1 MGFFSKLANKVLR
14 ASVVKIGASLGA
26 TFANG
31 DLGTG
36 HKNGVDAIVIMNS
49 AYKEDYAFTKD
60 DILECNIMET
70 GQRYN
75 NGGTLVIGNKYQIKF
90 KDGKTAI
97 LVIFAQYLA
106 TFERIIY

>member
-1 MGFFSKLANKVLR
+1 MGFFGKLANKILR
-14 ASVVKIGASLGA
+14 ASVVKIGASLGS

-36 HKNGVDAIVIMNS
+36 HKNGANAIIIMNS

-75 NGGTLVIGNKYQIKF
+75 NGGTLVIGNKYQLKF
-90 KDGKTAI
+90 KDGKIAI
-97 LVIFAQYLA
+97 VVIFAQYLS
-106 TFERIIY
+106 TFESIEY